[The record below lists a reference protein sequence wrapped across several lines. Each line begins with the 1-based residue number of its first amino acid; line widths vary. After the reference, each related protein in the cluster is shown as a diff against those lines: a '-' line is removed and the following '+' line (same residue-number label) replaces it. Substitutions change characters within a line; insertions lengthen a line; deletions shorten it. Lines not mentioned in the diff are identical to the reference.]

1 MQKKRE
7 EKGGGRGLSLS
18 VSFHFPVHRPTIK
31 ARSRYVG
38 GGNRVSPLFK
48 LLHFPPPPVA
58 RWKEGKWTNREVKIG
73 NGKGGG
79 SKSSFRFV
87 RNSPLS
93 GRIGKG
99 WRSNDPPPSNRRR
112 SSSTVESWESNDERN
127 IHGGRP
133 AKLQKVR
140 IRSLLGGGRYFDYK
154 WIEKLNICLG
164 TAFRNSMW

>member
-1 MQKKRE
+1 MKNSQTRSRTKNCCYAEKERG
-7 EKGGGRGLSLS
+7 KGGGRGLSLS

-48 LLHFPPPPVA
+48 LLHFPQPSTCTVA

-112 SSSTVESWESNDERN
+112 SSSTVES
-127 IHGGRP
+127 
-133 AKLQKVR
+133 
-140 IRSLLGGGRYFDYK
+140 
-154 WIEKLNICLG
+154 
-164 TAFRNSMW
+164 